1 MSNTIS
7 LSVEIPEVVKRISIN
22 TDTWY
27 VEFFADAPY
36 NPYGDI
42 WEDLSG
48 DYERVR
54 FAIAASVCEIPG
66 AADEW
71 TEWDCYPEGNGWIV
85 FADNNGE
92 EGHPL
97 GQGETIADAICAA
110 IAECKSFDAGMVTV
124 ADLPATF

>member
-1 MSNTIS
+1 MTKTIS
-7 LSVEIPEVVKRISIN
+7 LSVEIPEVVKRVSIN

-54 FAIAASVCEIPG
+54 FAIAASVCEIPSV
-66 AADEW
+66 DEW
-71 TEWDCYPEGNGWIV
+71 EQWDCYPDGDRWM
-85 FADNNGE
+85 ACTNNGE
-92 EGHPL
+92 DYPL
-97 GQGETIADAICAA
+97 GHGDTIADAICAA

-124 ADLPATF
+124 TDLPATF